1 MSQILKNQDREFSES
16 NRTMSESSLSS
27 VHDQMITLASV
38 QDCPDDLGGILAVID
53 AASDSSGSLRYT
65 DDFGM
70 ADDPDADSTESPGA
84 LLSASDRAF

>member
-1 MSQILKNQDREFSES
+1 
-16 NRTMSESSLSS
+16 MSESS
-27 VHDQMITLASV
+27 VHDQMITLAGA

-70 ADDPDADSTESPGA
+70 ADDPEDTSTGSSGA
-84 LLSASDRAF
+84 QLIAA

>member
-1 MSQILKNQDREFSES
+1 
-16 NRTMSESSLSS
+16 MSESS
-27 VHDQMITLASV
+27 VHDQMITLAGA

-70 ADDPDADSTESPGA
+70 ADDPEDAGSAAILWLRRASTTPPGA
-84 LLSASDRAF
+84 NIIIPIL